1 MGLRWMAVAA
11 LALAIAPCALSPDAR
26 AAEWKYSMAPYFW
39 AADLG
44 LDLEI
49 NGDPVL
55 DQEIDVS
62 DLLSD
67 LEAAFTVH
75 VEMATDKGGFFM
87 DTNWLSLTSK
97 DERNLTG
104 LPGETKFRS
113 DVSMGIYELGAF
125 YRPNASRRLVD
136 LLFGIRVID
145 QKQDIKIQVGDG
157 RETRSETEGS
167 LTDAF
172 VGLRAGGQ
180 IGGRWDLMVRGD
192 VGTGDTELTWNAM
205 GTVGYAFGSRK
216 QFNTRFGWRQMT
228 YRVKDSGTQTTT
240 DSTTTM
246 KGPILGLNWTF

>member
-1 MGLRWMAVAA
+1 MSMRSVRFTRSKGLGR
-11 LALAIAPCALSPDAR
+11 LALAMGPMAIAIGVLSPSAR
-26 AAEWKYSMAPYFW
+26 AAEWKYSAAPYFW

-75 VEMATDKGGFFM
+75 VEMATDKGGFFL

-113 DVSMGIYELGAF
+113 DV
-125 YRPNASRRLVD
+125 
-136 LLFGIRVID
+136 
-145 QKQDIKIQVGDG
+145 
-157 RETRSETEGS
+157 
-167 LTDAF
+167 
-172 VGLRAGGQ
+172 
-180 IGGRWDLMVRGD
+180 
-192 VGTGDTELTWNAM
+192 
-205 GTVGYAFGSRK
+205 
-216 QFNTRFGWRQMT
+216 
-228 YRVKDSGTQTTT
+228 
-240 DSTTTM
+240 
-246 KGPILGLNWTF
+246 